1 MKKLLKYLFIGL
13 TIASL
18 TGCGDPGSKK
28 WRLDNKGLTADEV
41 KELKDAIAIRDEFT
55 QKNEWASLNGDIWSE
70 ILIYFPEEAKRC
82 RELKGF
88 EKFDGSNWANLL
100 AEEPR
105 FEKDCEKNHGWEM
118 MSPNDWIKLLQWQPN
133 YILKAKQLNVFEKF
147 TAKDWYNAISSEDP
161 TLLKECDNSNGWGK
175 LKDSDWINL
184 LVAKKIDDNLAKKH
198 NAYSKFNNVTW
209 AKLISQYPAF
219 LEVAE
224 KEGVFEKFT
233 PNEWNILF
241 ISNPEF
247 ATVAKKAKALEKY
260 SKVDLIKLYVLQPKL
275 RNEIFALNKINMDFA
290 KRIEVLY
297 NKFENNYKLNAE
309 ELVVLSSIFPELL
322 DSLSEQSF
330 SHYNAKD
337 WVEILK
343 KSRPL
348 LFKEISKK
356 YVYLVP
362 WKDFEFVDWCKIL
375 DTKPELIGAFK
386 NNIKISN
393 LTTDDII
400 VAIEEANIIG
410 YSTLDSFKFWEQ
422 FTNYQYNGLLDFMRS
437 GNYGMLKTL
446 IGLKGSLKNQDK
458 MWSYFEELFQQNK
471 KHEPKNYDI
480 DFIISKASR
489 K

>member
-13 TIASL
+13 AIASL
-18 TGCGDPGSKK
+18 PGCGDSGSQK
-28 WRLDNKGLTADEV
+28 WRLENKELTADEV
-41 KELKDAIAIRDEFT
+41 KELKDAIAVRDEFT
-55 QKNEWASLNGDIWSE
+55 KKNEWASLNGDIWSD

-118 MSPNDWIKLLQWQPN
+118 MSPDDWIELLQRQPN
-133 YILKAKQLNVFEKF
+133 YIAKAKQLNVFEKF
-147 TAKDWYNAISSEDP
+147 TGKDWSNAISSNDP
-161 TLLKECDNSNGWGK
+161 TLLKECDNSNGWEK
-175 LKDSDWINL
+175 LEGSDWVNL
-184 LVAKKIDDNLAKKH
+184 L
-198 NAYSKFNNVTW
+198 
-209 AKLISQYPAF
+209 
-219 LEVAE
+219 
-224 KEGVFEKFT
+224 
-233 PNEWNILF
+233 

-437 GNYGMLKTL
+437 GNYDMLKTL
-446 IGLKGSLKNQDK
+446 IGLKGSFKNQDK

>member
-18 TGCGDPGSKK
+18 TGCGDPGSQK
-28 WRLDNKGLTADEV
+28 WRLENKELTADEV
-41 KELKDAIAIRDEFT
+41 KEVKDAIAIRDEFT

-105 FEKDCEKNHGWEM
+105 FEKDCEKNHAWEM

-147 TAKDWYNAISSEDP
+147 TAKDWCNAISSEDP
-161 TLLKECDNSNGWGK
+161 TLLKECDNSNGWEK
-175 LKDSDWINL
+175 LEGSDWVNL
-184 LVAKKIDDNLAKKH
+184 L
-198 NAYSKFNNVTW
+198 
-209 AKLISQYPAF
+209 
-219 LEVAE
+219 
-224 KEGVFEKFT
+224 
-233 PNEWNILF
+233 

-437 GNYGMLKTL
+437 GNYDMLKTL
-446 IGLKGSLKNQDK
+446 IGLKGSFKNQDK

>member
-13 TIASL
+13 AIASL
-18 TGCGDPGSKK
+18 TGCGDSSSQK
-28 WRLDNKGLTADEV
+28 WRLDNKELTADEL

-55 QKNEWASLNGDIWSE
+55 KKNEWASLNGDIWSD
-70 ILIYFPEEAKRC
+70 ILIFFPEEAKRC
-82 RELKGF
+82 RKLKGF
-88 EKFDGSNWANLL
+88 EKFNGSNWANLL
-100 AEEPR
+100 AEEAR

-118 MSPNDWIKLLQWQPN
+118 MSPDDWIELLQWQPN
-133 YILKAKQLNVFEKF
+133 YIAKAKQLNVFEKF
-147 TAKDWYNAISSEDP
+147 TGKDWSNAISSNDP
-161 TLLKECDNSNGWGK
+161 TLLKECDNSNGWEK
-175 LKDSDWINL
+175 LEGSDWVNL
-184 LVAKKIDDNLAKKH
+184 L
-198 NAYSKFNNVTW
+198 
-209 AKLISQYPAF
+209 
-219 LEVAE
+219 
-224 KEGVFEKFT
+224 
-233 PNEWNILF
+233 

-247 ATVAKKAKALEKY
+247 AIVAKKAKALEKY

-337 WVEILK
+337 WIEILK

-386 NNIKISN
+386 NNVKISN

-446 IGLKGSLKNQDK
+446 IGLKESFKNQDK